1 MRMLTYAVA
10 KLTAVVAQVPNGDE
24 LKSFEAARQ
33 ANELQSGGYA

>member
-1 MRMLTYAVA
+1 MLC
-10 KLTAVVAQVPNGDE
+10 LTSLVAQVPYGDE